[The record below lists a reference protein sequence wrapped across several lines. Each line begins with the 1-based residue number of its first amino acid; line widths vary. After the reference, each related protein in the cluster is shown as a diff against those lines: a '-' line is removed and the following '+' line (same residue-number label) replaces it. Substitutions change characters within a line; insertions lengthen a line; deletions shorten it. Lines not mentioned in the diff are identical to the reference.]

1 MSKLEFY
8 PTLTPI
14 EMLEQGVF
22 GGSYFGVEILE
33 GDYDYQSLFQ
43 ETLSNVSPHLY
54 LRQEDLA
61 DW

>member
-14 EMLEQGVF
+14 EMLEEGVF
-22 GGSYFGVEILE
+22 GGSYFGVEVLE

-43 ETLSNVSPHLY
+43 EALSNVSPPV
-54 LRQEDLA
+54 LRREV
-61 DW
+61 

>member
-1 MSKLEFY
+1 MSMLEFY
-8 PTLTPI
+8 PMLTPK

-43 ETLSNVSPHLY
+43 ETLSDVSPHLY
-54 LRQEDLA
+54 IE
-61 DW
+61 